1 MNILYQKNNIHIKF
15 SISISTCKIMYFKQ
29 LYIYIMVNGK
39 KKIGVVVRE
48 GRFYFAI

>member
-1 MNILYQKNNIHIKF
+1 MNSLYQKINIHIKF

-39 KKIGVVVRE
+39 KIGVVVRE